1 MEREN
6 TLPLLLP
13 QGGGAHYSSTHATN
27 SVGWLKRKQ
36 TPRMVTGKKAPF
48 QALCGARA
56 TQDAEEIF
64 ENAVEEAENELGEV
78 ATKRKNK
85 AKEH

>member
-1 MEREN
+1 
-6 TLPLLLP
+6 
-13 QGGGAHYSSTHATN
+13 
-27 SVGWLKRKQ
+27 
-36 TPRMVTGKKAPF
+36 MVTGKKAPF